1 VNDDDRPVVAVV
13 DDQERVVEAFAYWLE
28 DAYEVRRATGGE
40 EAIDIVD
47 EAVDVVL
54 LDRHMPGMSGD
65 EVLAELRER
74 GLDCR
79 VAMVTAVDPELG
91 IVDLPFDAYVTKPVD
106 ESDLHET
113 VEELLRVTSLAEQSR
128 ELFGI
133 SEKIAALEAEHG
145 PAALAEADEYQ
156 RLLDRRADLQDAGAE
171 EELSAADAEAAFRDL
186 DS

>member
-1 VNDDDRPVVAVV
+1 VSDDRPVVAVV

-28 DAYEVRRATGGE
+28 DDYAVRRATSGQ
-40 EAIDIVD
+40 EALDVVD

-65 EVLAELRER
+65 DVLADLRER

-113 VEELLRVTSLAEQSR
+113 VERLLRVTALAEESR
-128 ELFGI
+128 ELFGV

-145 PAALAEADEYQ
+145 PAALAEASEYQ
-156 RLLDRRADLQDAGAE
+156 RLLDRRAELHREGADDG
-171 EELSAADAEAAFRDL
+171 LTADEAEAAFRDL
-186 DS
+186 DT